1 MPNWCNNKATFTP
14 VTDEAKQLLKE
25 FTEYLQ
31 DLKDPNEARLFGWF
45 CPMPESEKDNW
56 YQWNIANWGTK
67 WDVSVSIDN
76 IYPQEGIM
84 DFYEDTAWGPPV
96 KFYDFMTEKGFK
108 VEASYYEPGAG
119 FVGTYSDGVDDSED
133 IPTGDEAFAIIRE
146 TSYDDQEIVFE
157 NNIELD
163 NLKSGDVLGVNQD
176 GNSVIYLSHKFY
188 TWEEFMH
195 NNRDLFE
202 SDVVSWENDLEEILT
217 ICTDFY
223 IIEFIDDNSKC
234 GSTKGIVYPDEMNK
248 ISFPR

>member
-1 MPNWCNNKATFTP
+1 MPNWCNNKATFIP

-25 FTEYLQ
+25 FAEYLQ
-31 DLKDPNEARLFGWF
+31 DLKNPHDARLFGWF

-108 VEASYYEPGAG
+108 VEASYYEPGEG

-133 IPTGDEAFAIIRE
+133 VPSGDEAFAVIRE
-146 TSYDDQEIVFE
+146 VFY
-157 NNIELD
+157 NNKDITLEKVIDFD
-163 NLKSGDVLGVNQD
+163 NLKSGDVLGTNED

-188 TWEEFMH
+188 TWEEFS
-195 NNRDLFE
+195 NNNADIFDSDALLWE
-202 SDVVSWENDLEEILT
+202 SDLEQICDLN
-217 ICTDFY
+217 TDFY
-223 IIEFIDDNSKC
+223 LIEFIEDNSKC
-234 GSTKGIVYPDEMNK
+234 GSTKGIIYSDEMNK